1 MLIFSCLYLSWRL
14 PNGITHLSSGI
25 WITSLVGA
33 LNVAK
38 RLNHLTRVGVDVR
51 MTYMVLWA
59 PCIKQ
64 FSIGCSSIIGYS
76 RTITSS
82 VWIYLGVWTCPW
94 IPPVVFLNACC
105 VKIAPWCNM
114 MQRLSTLNKTSF
126 LPPLCCHKVPR
137 REPQRTVLQNREVQ
151 QLPRQ
156 RHHLVDV
163 ARAVV
168 LAQIRGHENPR
179 PVLCWQRER
188 RRREQPGRLR
198 SAALGSNESSMLIA
212 SPLLLP
218 IAKTALW

>member
-38 RLNHLTRVGVDVR
+38 RLNHLTRVGVYVR

-59 PCIKQ
+59 
-64 FSIGCSSIIGYS
+64 
-76 RTITSS
+76 T
-82 VWIYLGVWTCPW
+82 WIV
-94 IPPVVFLNACC
+94 LN
-105 VKIAPWCNM
+105 IAVMTRC
-114 MQRLSTLNKTSF
+114 LSTLNKTSF
-126 LPPLCCHKVPR
+126 LPPPCCHKVPR
-137 REPQRTVLQNREVQ
+137 REPQRAVLQNREVQ
-151 QLPRQ
+151 RLPRQ

-168 LAQIRGHENPR
+168 LAQIRGHENPG

-188 RRREQPGRLR
+188 RRREQPGWLR
-198 SAALGSNESSMLIA
+198 SAALGSNESCTLIA